1 MFAMMWHVESDWLVP
16 RVSTERTAAMKR
28 MIVATVALT
37 TLAARALFAETAP
50 LDGHPEWGYTVS
62 GLGADGDETAVIF
75 TNSAE
80 TTTWTVPA
88 NLTDVRF
95 LVVGG
100 GGGGGGGTW
109 GPGGGG
115 GGVVTGLVHTLT
127 KNATITIAVGA
138 GGTGGSSNGGSGGAG
153 GNSTLAVNGL
163 SYVTAY
169 GGGAGKTKAKGGS
182 GGSGSG
188 GGASSS
194 ATCSG
199 GSATKGEYDAVHVT
213 AEAFGNAGGAN
224 GKSAYCSG
232 GGGGAMAAGSDGSGQ
247 KGGAGG
253 VGLKNDITG
262 SEITYGSGGGGGGSS
277 TKGTGG
283 TNAGNGGSNSA
294 NATSA
299 KANRGGGGGG
309 GGKNSTDGIKGG
321 AGGSG
326 IVVLRYALSLDIAIA
341 PTIVSKPYT
350 GEMQT
355 ADVRDGTGYTVTEN
369 DGGVDV
375 GTYDV
380 VLTTGSGYVWD
391 TTGTS
396 GVLTLPFSITLVT
409 NVWTTEPSISKNSWT
424 AGVDEPGV
432 LTNGVTRFG
441 AVAATIT
448 KDGGEAAPFDGILP
462 TEAGEYVIT
471 YTASAATANYATP
484 ETPAKDLSFTI
495 FAADAIPPYELA
507 LGTLS
512 VDTNR
517 MLSIPYSLSCDVTTP
532 KVADLYARYALHG
545 ATTTNTAQIA
555 SGVALGGGSGTGTVA
570 DLMPGTN
577 YWVDVYAVV
586 DTETSVP
593 TTLTSVTVPGPA
605 TDFSA
610 SATFTNDPMEFIL
623 SGSLTPGLGTTT
635 VTVSWSVSTNTLENS
650 ATFVFQHGDSAAF
663 ATNIAYIAL
672 GDKLTWKVDLV
683 TTYTSATYGTQTW
696 TDSTGIATKTR
707 TDKASVTYTWTGA
720 GLDNLWTNLANWS
733 ASRTENY
740 GYPDS
745 TYATARFKAVE
756 DVAWKDADL
765 DGGSFR
771 LADDGLT
778 FASNLG
784 EVAMRNG
791 SLTFNSSGSD
801 LAFGASGTT
810 VVFDSVNLSGFR
822 GLKFTVNSPTVFC
835 GVSTQSW
842 LYEPWGANGT
852 ELIVRDGTMESG
864 YFQTWF
870 ASNRVHHATIS
881 NAVWTIRSASNPASL
896 GNATYFRDGKD
907 RQGRVVSLGRIKLGY
922 TYDIAVPAQGHDTA
936 SLTAATLDAAS
947 VSCMFRLDV
956 TDWQGGRKV
965 PLVTFTGA
973 DQSTAVNG
981 VEMTLRAYAKGVNVT
996 AKRSAELIWSADD
1009 NTLYYRQ
1016 KPQGKTMIILQ

>member
-1 MFAMMWHVESDWLVP
+1 M
-16 RVSTERTAAMKR
+16 RR

-37 TLAARALFAETAP
+37 ALAARALLAEVAP

-62 GLGADGDETAVIF
+62 GLGAGGDETAVVF

-80 TTTWTVPA
+80 TATWTVPA

-100 GGGGGGGTW
+100 GGGAGSGTS

-115 GGVVTGLVHTLT
+115 GGVVTGLVHSLT
-127 KNATITIAVGA
+127 KNAVVTAKVGAGGA
-138 GGTGGSSNGGSGGAG
+138 GGTGNVGTGSAGSSTYFSVDDVRYVTGNAGGKGGGSSA
-153 GNSTLAVNGL
+153 N
-163 SYVTAY
+163 
-169 GGGAGKTKAKGGS
+169 GGS
-182 GGSGSG
+182 GGSGG
-188 GGASSS
+188 GGRPAKV
-194 ATCSG
+194 G
-199 GSATKGEYDAVHVT
+199 GAATKGSVGADATDLVYAV
-213 AEAFGNAGGAN
+213 ELFGNAGGD
-224 GKSAYCSG
+224 GYSGGTYSSG
-232 GGGGAMAAGSDGSGQ
+232 GGGGATE
-247 KGGAGG
+247 AGG
-253 VGLKNDITG
+253 TASSQSKAGDGGEGLACDITG
-262 SEITYGSGGGGGGSS
+262 TSKVYGSGGGGGTSRSG
-277 TKGTGG
+277 GTGG
-283 TNAGNGGSNSA
+283 TGGTGAGSGHSNKTAVS
-294 NATSA
+294 NQ
-299 KANRGGGGGG
+299 GGGGGG
-309 GGKNSTDGIKGG
+309 GSGYANAGG

-355 ADVRDGTGYTVTEN
+355 ADVTDGTGYTVTDN

-380 VLTTGSGYVWD
+380 VLTTESGYIWD

-396 GVLTLPFSITLVT
+396 GVLTLPFSITFVT

-424 AGVDEPGV
+424 AGVDDPGV
-432 LTNGVTRFG
+432 LTNGVTRF
-441 AVAATIT
+441 ATVAMTIT
-448 KDGGEAAPFDGILP
+448 KDGGEAAAFGGTLP
-462 TEAGEYVIT
+462 NEAGEYVIT
-471 YTASAATANYATP
+471 YTAPAATANYAAP
-484 ETPAKDLSFTI
+484 ETPAKTLSFTI
-495 FAADAIPPYELA
+495 FAADAIPPYELS

-517 MLSIPYSLSCDVTTP
+517 TLSIPYSLSCDVTTP

-555 SGVALGGGSGTGTVA
+555 TGVALGGGSGTGTVD

-586 DTETSVP
+586 DTETSDP
-593 TTLTSVTVPGPA
+593 TALASVTVPGPS

-635 VTVSWSVSTNTLENS
+635 VTVSWSVSTNNLENS
-650 ATFVFQHGDSAAF
+650 ATFVFQHGETANFS
-663 ATNIAYIAL
+663 TNISYAAL
-672 GDKLTWKVDLV
+672 GDTITWKVDV
-683 TTYTSATYGTQTW
+683 ATTYTSATYGTQTW
-696 TDSTGIATKTR
+696 TDSTGTATKTR

-745 TYATARFKAVE
+745 TYATARFKAVDE
-756 DVAWKDADL
+756 GAWKDADL

-771 LADDGLT
+771 LANEGLT

-784 EVAMRNG
+784 EVVMRNG
-791 SLTFNSSGSD
+791 TLLLNSSGSD

-810 VVFDSVNLSGFR
+810 VVFDSVVIGGFR
-822 GLKFTVNSPTVFC
+822 GLKFTANSPTVFS
-835 GVSTQSW
+835 GTTRQNW

-870 ASNRVHHATIS
+870 TSDRVHHATIS
-881 NAVWTIRSASNPASL
+881 NAVWTIRSASNSASL
-896 GNATYFRDGKD
+896 GNVAYFRDGED
-907 RQGRVVSLGRIKLGY
+907 RQGRMVSLGTIKLGY
-922 TYDIAVPAQGHDTA
+922 TYDIAIPTRGHDMAT
-936 SLTAATLDAAS
+936 LTAATLDATSAS
-947 VSCMFRLDV
+947 CTFRLDV

-965 PLVTFTGA
+965 PLLTFTDG
-973 DQSTAVNG
+973 DQSAKIANVT
-981 VEMTLRAYAKGVNVT
+981 MTLRAYAKGVNVT
-996 AKRSAELIWSADD
+996 AKRGAELIWSADD

-1016 KPQGKTMIILQ
+1016 KPQGKTMIMLQ

>member
-1 MFAMMWHVESDWLVP
+1 
-16 RVSTERTAAMKR
+16 MKR

-37 TLAARALFAETAP
+37 ALAARALFAEAAP

-62 GLGADGDETAVIF
+62 GLGADGDETAVVF

-80 TTTWTVPA
+80 TATWTVPA

-127 KNATITIAVGA
+127 KNATVTIAVGA
-138 GGTGGSSNGGSGGAG
+138 GGTGGSSNGGSGSVGSD
-153 GNSTLAVNGL
+153 STLAVNGL

-169 GGGAGKTKAKGGS
+169 GGGAGKTKTKGGS

-232 GGGGAMAAGSDGSGQ
+232 GGGGATAAGSDGSGQ

-283 TNAGNGGSNSA
+283 TNAGNGGSNSG

-326 IVVLRYALSLDIAIA
+326 IVVLRYALSLNTAIVPTIA
-341 PTIVSKPYT
+341 PKPYDGT
-350 GEMQT
+350 AQT
-355 ADVRDGTGYTVTEN
+355 ADVTAGTGYTVTEN
-369 DGGVDV
+369 DGGIDV

-380 VLTTGSGYVWD
+380 VLTTESGYVWD

-396 GVLTLPFSITLVT
+396 GAITLPFSITLAT

-432 LTNGVTRFG
+432 LTNGVTRF
-441 AVAATIT
+441 ATVAMTIT
-448 KDGGEAAPFDGILP
+448 KDGGEATSFGGTLP
-462 TEAGEYVIT
+462 TEAGEYVVT
-471 YTASAATANYATP
+471 YTAPEATANYAAP
-484 ETPAKDLSFTI
+484 ETPVKTLSFTI
-495 FAADAIPPYELA
+495 YAADTIPPYEITV
-507 LGTLS
+507 GTPSVNDERTLS
-512 VDTNR
+512 V
-517 MLSIPYSLSCDVTTP
+517 PYALSCDVTTS
-532 KVADLYARYALHG
+532 KTADLYALYALDG
-545 ATTTNTAQIA
+545 APTTNTAQIA
-555 SGVALGGGSGTGTVA
+555 TGVALGGGSGTGTVA

-577 YWVDVYAVV
+577 YWVALYAVV
-586 DTETSVP
+586 DVETSAP
-593 TTLTSVTVPGPA
+593 TALASVTVPGPS

-635 VTVSWSVSTNTLENS
+635 VTVSWSVNTNNLENV
-650 ATFVFQHGDSAAF
+650 ATFVFQRGDEGIFS
-663 ATNIAYIAL
+663 TNIAYNAL
-672 GDKLTWKVDLV
+672 SDKLTWKVDLV

-696 TDSTGIATKTR
+696 TDSTGTATKTR

-756 DVAWKDADL
+756 EGAWKDADL

-771 LADDGLT
+771 LANEGLT

-801 LAFGASGTT
+801 LVFGASGTT

-822 GLKFTVNSPTVFC
+822 GLKFTANSPTVFC

-870 ASNRVHHATIS
+870 TSDRVHNAIIS
-881 NAVWTIRSASNPASL
+881 NAVWTIRSASNPVSL
-896 GNATYFRDGKD
+896 GNVAYFRDGEEQ
-907 RQGRVVSLGRIKLGY
+907 QGRMVSLGKIKLGY
-922 TYDIAVPAQGHDTA
+922 TYDIAIPMRGHGMAT
-936 SLTAATLDAAS
+936 LTAATLDATSAS
-947 VSCMFRLDV
+947 CTFRLDV
-956 TDWQGGRKV
+956 TNWQGGRKV
-965 PLVTFTGA
+965 PLLTFTDG
-973 DQSTAVNG
+973 DQSTKIANVT
-981 VEMTLRAYAKGVNVT
+981 MTLRAYAKGVNVT
-996 AKRSAELIWSADD
+996 EKRSAELIWSAED

-1016 KPQGKTMIILQ
+1016 KPQGKTLILLQ